1 MESCP
6 ALSIE
11 NICQADFV
19 AWLYHLTHKPD
30 ESRFSRWFPHCILYA
45 CNQRRPFEI
54 FARAESNNYLDKIK
68 VIFGYDGLDDFK
80 ALYAYIKQNAQ
91 SIVPR
96 WEFES
101 PNVKLLMNVEKLG
114 LKK

>member
-1 MESCP
+1 MESCS

-19 AWLYHLTHKPD
+19 AWLNHLAHKPD
-30 ESRFSRWFPHCILYA
+30 ESMFSRWFPHCILYA

-68 VIFGYDGLDDFK
+68 VIFGYDGLEDFK
-80 ALYAYIKQNAQ
+80 ALYAYIKQNSQ